1 MAVIRPHLNM
11 GARMP
16 PVSDKMLG
24 IEASRGIA
32 ASAVV
37 LYHSARHLD
46 HIYGVPILMASLQFG
61 HAGVDLFFVISGFII
76 LYVHYF
82 DIDQPSRIS
91 HYASRRFTRLMPT
104 YWVALA
110 LTAAMSILAHGSL
123 PSIAQSFWSVTLLP
137 SAQPL
142 ILGIAWTLRHEVT
155 FYLIFCIL
163 LLNRT
168 IGLFA
173 FAIWFVLS
181 LLGTVGYLDE
191 GSWLPPTLH
200 SSYNIEFFLGM
211 AAAYL
216 ARNRT
221 FASPGRIIAAG
232 VIMFAAAALAED
244 VGWMDGYANS
254 ARIFYGVPAAVIVLG
269 LATLRGVVVSIPSLL
284 RTLGKSSYSI
294 YLAQYLFI
302 GIVWKTWLALGLDHH
317 LPHTAS
323 FPLLA
328 FSAIAGG
335 IAFSRWIEYPLIG
348 LTRTRRLT
356 VAVARAQ

>member
-1 MAVIRPHLNM
+1 MLRNRLARGIRDGVATDPAAGSSRFGLAFAPAAAQLTGFRSSVLCQFGKGFAAAPMAVIRPHLNM

-181 LLGTVGYLDE
+181 
-191 GSWLPPTLH
+191 S
-200 SSYNIEFFLGM
+200 
-211 AAAYL
+211 
-216 ARNRT
+216 ARNRGI
-221 FASPGRIIAAG
+221 PR
-232 VIMFAAAALAED
+232 
-244 VGWMDGYANS
+244 
-254 ARIFYGVPAAVIVLG
+254 
-269 LATLRGVVVSIPSLL
+269 RG
-284 RTLGKSSYSI
+284 
-294 YLAQYLFI
+294 
-302 GIVWKTWLALGLDHH
+302 
-317 LPHTAS
+317 
-323 FPLLA
+323 
-328 FSAIAGG
+328 
-335 IAFSRWIEYPLIG
+335 
-348 LTRTRRLT
+348 
-356 VAVARAQ
+356 